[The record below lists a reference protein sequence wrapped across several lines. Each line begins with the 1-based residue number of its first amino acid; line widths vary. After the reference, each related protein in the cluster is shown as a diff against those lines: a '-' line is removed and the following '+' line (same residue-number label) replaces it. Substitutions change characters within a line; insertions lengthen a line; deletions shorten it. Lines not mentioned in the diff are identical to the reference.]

1 MGGRVRGQLG
11 QDLEVTAKESLGM
24 HPHALAIPIPMLSA
38 LTCHP
43 ESEHKVATGRRRAS
57 HWMVKLCREESASL
71 LLH

>member
-11 QDLEVTAKESLGM
+11 QYLEVTAKESLGM
-24 HPHALAIPIPMLSA
+24 RPQAIAIPIPVLSA

-43 ESEHKVATGRRRAS
+43 ESEHKVATRRRAS